1 MTAFAH
7 PRRRH
12 PKITVAALVLYAA
25 AATATAVYFM
35 QTVRLPVTVTVSPRP
50 GAVPASAR
58 HDAGS
63 RPGAEPTAPSV
74 PVIDL
79 SGVSWR
85 SLQGYEL
92 PVSAQ
97 AGPRD
102 TSGGLASGYAD
113 TPLGALLAAVNITAR
128 TSWQFGP
135 GVFGPTVNRQVTGRF
150 AAQLLAADQNSWSQ
164 GAPESPAGTTG
175 TRQVA
180 FSFDEYAPAAAS
192 VNLVSGAP
200 GAGDYAVTQ
209 VHLVWARGDWRVVA
223 PPGGDW
229 ADSAA
234 QVTTADGFTAFPGQ
248 GA

>member
-1 MTAFAH
+1 MTAFTS
-7 PRRRH
+7 RRSRH
-12 PKITVAALVLYAA
+12 PKTAIAALAVYAA

-35 QTVRLPVTVTVSPRP
+35 QTVRLPVTVTVSPGP
-50 GAVPASAR
+50 GAASVPAR
-58 HDAGS
+58 HDAGGQ
-63 RPGAEPTAPSV
+63 PGAGQPAPSV
-74 PVIDL
+74 PDISL

-92 PVSAQ
+92 PVSTQ

-102 TSGGLASGYAD
+102 ISGGLASGYSD

-135 GVFGPTVNRQVTGRF
+135 SVFGPTVNSQVTGRF
-150 AAQLLAADQNSWSQ
+150 AAQMLSADQNSWSQ
-164 GAPESPAGTTG
+164 GAPESVAGTTG

-180 FSFDEYAPAAAS
+180 FSFDEYTATGAS
-192 VNLVSGAP
+192 VDLVSGTP

-209 VHLVWARGDWRVVA
+209 VDLLWLRGDWRVVA

-229 ADSAA
+229 ANSAT
-234 QVTTADGFTAFPGQ
+234 QVASADGFTAFPGQ